1 MAGAWQVSHCLDH
14 VCGNLGDILKMPSD
28 VSRTSL
34 PPSVHPSAST
44 SSSCPPTGPQGPVIS
59 KLYMNKLQALFQA
72 PARRLVLCRLFGMLP
87 AAGGL
92 CAPKPFIGFHGD
104 VLEITSPSRPVT

>member
-1 MAGAWQVSHCLDH
+1 
-14 VCGNLGDILKMPSD
+14 
-28 VSRTSL
+28 
-34 PPSVHPSAST
+34 
-44 SSSCPPTGPQGPVIS
+44 
-59 KLYMNKLQALFQA
+59 MNKLQALFQA